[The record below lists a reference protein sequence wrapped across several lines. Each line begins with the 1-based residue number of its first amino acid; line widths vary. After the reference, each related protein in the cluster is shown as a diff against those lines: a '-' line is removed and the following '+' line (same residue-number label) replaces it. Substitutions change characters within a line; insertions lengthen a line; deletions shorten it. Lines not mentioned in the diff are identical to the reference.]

1 MEERDAVVREASLV
15 EERKV
20 YNGIGRAVTLCCP
33 PLSAAAFAA
42 DRFGKIG
49 GAGAEEQ
56 ERADQEVHGHGGVAG
71 FHLRHPGLA
80 GLKALSQLNL

>member
-1 MEERDAVVREASLV
+1 MFG
-15 EERKV
+15 V
-20 YNGIGRAVTLCCP
+20 YGGMGTTVKLRCP
-33 PLSAAAFAA
+33 PLFAAAFDA

-71 FHLRHPGLA
+71 FHLCHPGLA
-80 GLKALSQLNL
+80 GLEALSQLNL

>member
-15 EERKV
+15 DERKV
-20 YNGIGRAVTLCCP
+20 YNGIGRAVNLCCP

-42 DRFGKIG
+42 DHFGKIG

-56 ERADQEVHGHGGVAG
+56 ERAEQEVRGHGGVTV
-71 FHLRHPGLA
+71 FHLGYPGLA
-80 GLKALSQLNL
+80 GLEALSQLNL

>member
-1 MEERDAVVREASLV
+1 MALLHGATR
-15 EERKV
+15 RKKEL
-20 YNGIGRAVTLCCP
+20 RCP
-33 PLSAAAFAA
+33 PLFAAAFAA

-71 FHLRHPGLA
+71 FHLCHPGLA
-80 GLKALSQLNL
+80 GLKAFGELDL